1 MTACIEVSG
10 YFSCRYRER
19 KTVNRNTKQS
29 SEMVL
34 YILVYFRLGAISI
47 FHLQIVILITREQR
61 LLLKM

>member
-10 YFSCRYRER
+10 YFSCRYRKR

-34 YILVYFRLGAISI
+34 YILVYFRFDAILI
-47 FHLQIVILITREQR
+47 FHLQIIILIICEQR